1 MGGDRLEKEG
11 SDFHRKVYDGYM
23 ELIKMY
29 PKNIRIIDASKSIS
43 DVLAQSI
50 EEIEKVLISKEG

>member
-1 MGGDRLEKEG
+1 
-11 SDFHRKVYDGYM
+11 
-23 ELIKMY
+23 MY